1 MRIIYADAPANSD
14 AVGEVT
20 TMTVTVLALSVLLQ
34 FAAAIMAVRLMRLT
48 GERVAWGF
56 MATSGT

>member
-1 MRIIYADAPANSD
+1 MYADAPANRD

-34 FAAAIMAVRLMRLT
+34 FAAAIMAVRLI
-48 GERVAWGF
+48 A
-56 MATSGT
+56 